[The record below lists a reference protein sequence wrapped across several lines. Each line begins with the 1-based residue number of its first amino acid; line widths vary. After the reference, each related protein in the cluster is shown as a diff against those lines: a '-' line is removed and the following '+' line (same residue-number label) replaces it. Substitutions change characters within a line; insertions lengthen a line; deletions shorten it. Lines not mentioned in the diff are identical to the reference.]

1 MTDRPHASFS
11 LRTFGVAAVSLAALL
26 GASAHIGACAA
37 GQVRADGPSRGA
49 GSSAATPRLA
59 GSLDGIFS
67 AVIVDDPLPGA
78 DVPTRIAWALDVA
91 RATTAESYDA
101 DEALE
106 SVSDVPATL
115 SPQRAAWYRVDEAI
129 NLATVASS
137 PSPIGP
143 PVSVAAQRSASR
155 RAVKPG
161 HLRLYVPKARE
172 RYDIELYDASGRM
185 RLPAIVEA
193 TRALRDHGSQVSRS
207 VSPRLLAML
216 YLVGQHFDAELQIIS
231 GYRVRGVNA
240 SRGSRHGSA
249 EACDFRIEGVGI
261 RTIADYAE
269 TTFAQLGMGVYPTS
283 GFVHMDTRQQT
294 FYWQDSSG
302 PGQRSRTRARAITQR
317 GNPTEDVTL
326 RSVHMT
332 EREVYAWP
340 SRSSE

>member
-1 MTDRPHASFS
+1 MTYRSRASSTPRRLWFAA
-11 LRTFGVAAVSLAALL
+11 LIAVSVHLVSC
-26 GASAHIGACAA
+26 ASI
-37 GQVRADGPSRGA
+37 QPRSVTGPRG
-49 GSSAATPRLA
+49 SASQDARIA
-59 GSLDGIFS
+59 GSLDGIVS
-67 AVIVDDPLPGA
+67 SVMTDDPLPGA
-78 DVPTRIAWALDVA
+78 DVATRIAWAIDIA

-106 SVSDVPATL
+106 SVSAVPTTL

-129 NLATVASS
+129 NLATVAAA
-137 PSPIGP
+137 PSPVGDPI
-143 PVSVAAQRSASR
+143 SVAAQRIASQR
-155 RAVKPG
+155 NVKPG

-172 RYDIELYDASGRM
+172 RYDIELYDAQGRM

-193 TRALRDHGSQVSRS
+193 TRALRDHNSQISRS
-207 VSPRLLAML
+207 VNPRLLAML
-216 YLVGQHFDAELQIIS
+216 YLVGQHFDAELQVIS

-249 EACDFRIEGVGI
+249 EACDFRIEGVSI
-261 RTIADYAE
+261 RDIAGYAE
-269 TTFAQLGMGVYPTS
+269 RTFANLGMGVYPNS
-283 GFVHMDTRQQT
+283 GFVHMDTRTQT

-317 GNPTEDVTL
+317 GNPNEDVTL

-340 SRSSE
+340 TRGE